1 MEIIFREQA
10 DFYSVMRINDLP
22 ENFLKKLVVVKP
34 LGEEKPLTVT
44 ETIKKC
50 LKEMKRY
57 VNESAI
63 QKALVIDV
71 GREGASFYSLKLN
84 DEELADCYEL
94 AKEYGLGNRDEII
107 SFIIGTNCKKTE
119 RPALEVFEEAMNN
132 VMPVLE
138 VKARRIGGA
147 TYQVPIEVRP
157 DRRQALGLRWLTTF
171 SRNRGEKTM
180 EERLANEIMDAANNT
195 GASVKRKEDMHK
207 MAEANKA
214 FAHYRF

>member
-34 LGEEKPLTVT
+34 LGEKKPLTVT

-71 GREGASFYSLKLN
+71 GREGTSFYSLKLN

-107 SFIIGTNCKKTE
+107 SFVIGTNRKKTE
-119 RPALEVFEEAMNN
+119 R
-132 VMPVLE
+132 
-138 VKARRIGGA
+138 KAA
-147 TYQVPIEVRP
+147 
-157 DRRQALGLRWLTTF
+157 
-171 SRNRGEKTM
+171 RG
-180 EERLANEIMDAANNT
+180 
-195 GASVKRKEDMHK
+195 
-207 MAEANKA
+207 
-214 FAHYRF
+214 

>member
-1 MEIIFREQA
+1 M
-10 DFYSVMRINDLP
+10 
-22 ENFLKKLVVVKP
+22 VVVKP

-119 RPALEVFEEAMNN
+119 R
-132 VMPVLE
+132 
-138 VKARRIGGA
+138 KAA
-147 TYQVPIEVRP
+147 
-157 DRRQALGLRWLTTF
+157 
-171 SRNRGEKTM
+171 RG
-180 EERLANEIMDAANNT
+180 
-195 GASVKRKEDMHK
+195 
-207 MAEANKA
+207 
-214 FAHYRF
+214 